1 MVIGES
7 FRIYNFMITLIPA
20 VLSKLYFHKAEGIW
34 MNRIQKHWLQGMPP
48 LDLGRVEGAAARGS
62 NGWH

>member
-34 MNRIQKHWLQGMPP
+34 MNRIQKHLLQRRTEGKGFEVPVINRTACI
-48 LDLGRVEGAAARGS
+48 GR
-62 NGWH
+62 